1 VLPDQVN
8 LKNPEYSEVYKNAV
22 VDIKG
27 KEPGKTEQVKGEPM
41 IYGVTMLKNA
51 PNREAALAFLEFM
64 LSKDKGMK
72 IMEKDGQ
79 PSVIPMEEKNYAAVP
94 DRLKPF
100 VKKP

>member
-1 VLPDQVN
+1 M
-8 LKNPEYSEVYKNAV
+8 
-22 VDIKG
+22 
-27 KEPGKTEQVKGEPM
+27 KGEPM
-41 IYGVTMLKNA
+41 IYGVTMIKNA

-79 PSVIPMEEKNYAAVP
+79 PSVIPMPEKNYAAVP
-94 DRLKPF
+94 DRLKHF